1 MKKKGIGNGRSR
13 RFETL
18 QNVEEKKKKKKREFM
33 SDDKSIKLVDEHETI
48 RLLRGINGRPCRASR
63 ESVEDWVN
71 SCRGNKVTR
80 MTRDV

>member
-1 MKKKGIGNGRSR
+1 MVNREDSKLYKMLK
-13 RFETL
+13 
-18 QNVEEKKKKKKREFM
+18 KKKKKKREFM
-33 SDDKSIKLVDEHETI
+33 PDDKSIKLVDEHETI

>member
-1 MKKKGIGNGRSR
+1 
-13 RFETL
+13 
-18 QNVEEKKKKKKREFM
+18 M